1 MCPTDFFYRHT
12 NEILFDRDKIVIL
25 LTSLHKEI
33 FFVDEVGSR
42 YGAIEGIELL
52 FIEAHATPFDQFS
65 HLTLAGEDVHSL
77 LIEHVY
83 SR

>member
-1 MCPTDFFYRHT
+1 MCPADFFYRHT
-12 NEILFDRDKIVIL
+12 NEILFDRDEIVVL
-25 LTSLHKEI
+25 LTSLYKEI

-42 YGAIEGIELL
+42 YWAIEGIEFL

-77 LIEHVY
+77 LIEEID